1 MSGAAIA
8 VRSGAERGA
17 RSVAVPAAGTRAR
30 FRARAQTQ
38 TQDDVLAELCRV
50 ALATLARSDQRR
62 HGEAYLRGLL
72 RARGRKSIRNIAGLA
87 GGAAPEQSLHHFVSS
102 SPWDWRPMRQALA
115 HHLVR
120 TLAPQAWV
128 VRPMVIPKAGENSV
142 GVERRF
148 FREAGQVLNAQQAVG
163 VWAASA
169 YRSAPV
175 NWRLMLSEGWL
186 GDPVRRGQA
195 AIPDA
200 VRTETPG
207 ECAVEAYAGM
217 MRDWGLPVRPL
228 VLDAREPD
236 ALSALHRLRACGV
249 PVLARVSGSL
259 RVAVAD
265 SPLSGRET
273 RMSPASLV
281 MAGAR
286 ELRRPV
292 IWRHD
297 PDSDALGTSLTA
309 GVRVGLPVPQGGA
322 GRGRLRE
329 MLLVGMGENA
339 DRWPDELW
347 LTDLVNVA
355 PAALVRLSGLLHRV
369 DRDFTSIADRVG
381 IRDFTGRS
389 FGGWHRHATLASVA
403 HAVALLSPPAGPT
416 DPTDPAGDGPHL
428 PGPGASSAPGAGRR
442 GM

>member
-1 MSGAAIA
+1 MRPRTERAA
-8 VRSGAERGA
+8 RP
-17 RSVAVPAAGTRAR
+17 VATSAGTRER
-30 FRARAQTQ
+30 ERARR
-38 TQDDVLAELCRV
+38 TQDDVLAELCGV

-120 TLAPQAWV
+120 ALAPQAWV

-148 FREAGQVLNAQQAVG
+148 LPEAGQVLNAQQAVG

-175 NWRLMLSEGWL
+175 NWRLLLSETWL

-200 VRTETPG
+200 VRPETPG

-236 ALSALHRLRACGV
+236 ALGALHRLRACGV
-249 PVLARVSGSL
+249 PVLARVSGAL
-259 RVAVAD
+259 PLAVSE
-265 SPLSGRET
+265 SPLTGRET
-273 RMSPASLV
+273 RLVPASLV

-297 PDSDALGTSLTA
+297 PDTDALGTSLTA
-309 GVRVGLPVPQGGA
+309 GVRVGLPVPQGSGGA

-329 MLLVGMGENA
+329 MLLVGMGEHA
-339 DRWPDELW
+339 DPWPAELW

-355 PAALVRLSGLLHRV
+355 PAALVRLSGLLGRV
-369 DRDFTSIADRVG
+369 DRDFTAIADAVG

-403 HAVALLSPPAGPT
+403 HAVSLLTPCPC
-416 DPTDPAGDGPHL
+416 
-428 PGPGASSAPGAGRR
+428 
-442 GM
+442 